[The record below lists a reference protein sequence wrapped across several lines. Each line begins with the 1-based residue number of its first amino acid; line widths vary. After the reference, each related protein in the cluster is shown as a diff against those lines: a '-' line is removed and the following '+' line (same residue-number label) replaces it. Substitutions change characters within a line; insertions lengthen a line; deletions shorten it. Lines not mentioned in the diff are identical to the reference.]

1 MFCIGDKVVH
11 PMHGAGIISD
21 VVREKIAG
29 TVQDYYV
36 FRMSVGGLVLKIPV
50 LSSGTVGLRRIVEQE
65 EADRLLAAL
74 PAMDTE
80 MTSNWNRRYRENLQR
95 LKSGDIYE
103 VARVIKGLAFRDSQ
117 QSLST
122 GERKML
128 HTAKQILISEIVLVL
143 GQDYEQVEGR
153 VNAAMSGV
161 KGK

>member
-103 VARVIKGLAFRDSQ
+103 VARVIRGLAFRDSQ